1 MKELKVLIVDD
12 VASMRKFLKFGLE
25 KSFRQILVDEA
36 GNGKEAQVK
45 LEKVEYDLVLC
56 DWEMPYVNGEELLR
70 WVRNHPTLCRMP
82 FIMVTSRSDKPSVLK
97 AMQGGV
103 DSYMIKPFSADGL
116 AQKVMSLVD
125 KADRRESERFEAHGD
140 ISLYFRDQ
148 VARGSIIDI
157 SMGGLFGEISRKDPL
172 PSIFEQVR
180 VDIKLEDSE
189 KKADGI
195 EGFVIRL
202 QAAEAFIDAENV
214 KIAVKFL
221 DLSGEGSKKIQEL
234 IDSEKP

>member
-1 MKELKVLIVDD
+1 MKSLKVLVVDD

-25 KSFRQILVDEA
+25 KSFPRIAVDEA
-36 GNGKEAQVK
+36 ANGKEAQTK
-45 LEKVEYDLVLC
+45 LEQVEYDLVLC
-56 DWEMPYVNGEELLR
+56 DWEMPYVNGEELLS

-82 FIMVTSRSDKPSVLK
+82 FIMVSSRSDKLSVLK
-97 AMQGGV
+97 AREGGV
-103 DSYMIKPFSADGL
+103 DSYMIKPFTVDNL
-116 AQKVMSLVD
+116 AHKVMLLVD

-140 ISLYFRDQ
+140 IILHFKDQ

-157 SMGGLFGEISRKDPL
+157 SMGGLFGEFSRKNPM
-172 PSIFEQVR
+172 PSILEEVR
-180 VDIKLEDSE
+180 VDIKLEDSQ

-202 QAAEAFIDAENV
+202 QAAEAFIDAENF

-221 DLSGEGSKKIQEL
+221 DPSGEGSKKIQQL
-234 IDSEKP
+234 IDSQKL